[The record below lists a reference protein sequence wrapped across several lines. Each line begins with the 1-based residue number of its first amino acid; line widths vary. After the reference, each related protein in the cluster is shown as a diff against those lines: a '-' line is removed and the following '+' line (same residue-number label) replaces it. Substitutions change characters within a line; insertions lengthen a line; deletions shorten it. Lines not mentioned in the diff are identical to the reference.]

1 VIIDIPMD
9 RALFKSYTAG
19 EPLVTTHPDS
29 PAARSIMKLT
39 ELLIQQLMRW
49 IPRLPGEK
57 KNDSEKETGVVTID
71 FKPTSPFC
79 PIALKLALDIKS
91 TASKIEGVKRVLV
104 YCRRHAMEE
113 TINKIVN

>member
-1 VIIDIPMD
+1 MTSLEDRVKEAVNDIVDPETGMT
-9 RALFKSYTAG
+9 FG
-19 EPLVTTHPDS
+19 EM
-29 PAARSIMKLT
+29 R
-39 ELLIQQLMRW
+39 LISDLR
-49 IPRLPGEK
+49 
-57 KNDSEKETGVVTID
+57 EKESGVVIVD

-113 TINKIVN
+113 TINRIVN

>member
-1 VIIDIPMD
+1 MTRLEDEVREAVNGIVDPETGMT
-9 RALFKSYTAG
+9 FG
-19 EPLVTTHPDS
+19 EM
-29 PAARSIMKLT
+29 R
-39 ELLIQQLMRW
+39 LISDLR
-49 IPRLPGEK
+49 
-57 KNDSEKETGVVTID
+57 EKESGVVTIE

-91 TASKIEGVKRVLV
+91 TASRIEGVKKVFV

>member
-1 VIIDIPMD
+1 MTKLEGRVRKAVDEIVDPETGMT
-9 RALFKSYTAG
+9 FG
-19 EPLVTTHPDS
+19 EM
-29 PAARSIMKLT
+29 R
-39 ELLIQQLMRW
+39 LISDL
-49 IPRLPGEK
+49 
-57 KNDSEKETGVVTID
+57 SEKETGVVTID

>member
-1 VIIDIPMD
+1 MTRLENRVREVVNDIVDPETGMT
-9 RALFKSYTAG
+9 FG
-19 EPLVTTHPDS
+19 EM
-29 PAARSIMKLT
+29 R
-39 ELLIQQLMRW
+39 LISDLR
-49 IPRLPGEK
+49 
-57 KNDSEKETGVVTID
+57 EKESGVVTID

-91 TASKIEGVKRVLV
+91 AASKIEGVKRVLV